1 MTEENKQ
8 KSDLQKALDLDM
20 EIEDWEMQVSGR
32 LIALHNQ
39 IDEAEEANNQKLVDQ
54 LNEKLDVWIS
64 VSQAGY
70 SCAAETEQGREI
82 LDYVRDQKKA
92 SEARIAAYR
101 KKQKD
106 LNNSSN

>member
-20 EIEDWEMQVSGR
+20 EIEDWEMQVTGR
-32 LIALHNQ
+32 LISLHNQ

-54 LNEKLDVWIS
+54 LNEKLDVWIN

-70 SCAAETEQGREI
+70 SCAADTEEGREI
-82 LDYVRDQKKA
+82 LDYVREQKNA
-92 SEARIAAYR
+92 SEARLAAYR
-101 KKQKD
+101 KKQKE
-106 LNNSSN
+106 LNNSSK